1 MDVTVYSK
9 PNCPQCEATKR
20 KFTKEGVAFREVDV
34 TDDRRAF
41 TRVRDEWGY
50 QRVPVIEVRGEGFDV
65 RWDGFRPDRMKA
77 VIDEF
82 NRLVALSVEAGDD
95 VDEEEVRIAT
105 LVDGIV
111 ESLVNASEPHQY
123 GFVDD
128 SAQLSDEQINILL
141 SGVNPYD
148 ASAFN
153 WIWNNE
159 SRASEAEAISL
170 AEQAGVG
177 FDALTEEQFEQI
189 DTALMNNGEYVY
201 FDDLIRHTDA
211 TLLRMPVQG
220 FPGRSLEDIYD
231 DIKAA
236 SDINASASN
245 GLAERTEGHNEVL
258 FATVS
263 EYLASAGIDVE
274 LNKYKVARLIND
286 SALSEIHEGVYLD
299 VVWHGKFQ
307 EFIPDDF
314 HDKTVT
320 FTDPHVA
327 LGNSLTG
334 DVGYVRLKG
343 TMSMKIE
350 SQRTLK
356 RCDYPGDWHV
366 RTDKWFPERA
376 RVERFI
382 GVLDELEMRHVKP
395 VVEVK
400 ERNAQRFVT
409 MLEQGAGSS
418 RPSSFQ
424 FHQASTNVSG
434 FRSAQ
439 SARGLARGR

>member
-34 TDDRRAF
+34 TEDRRAF
-41 TRVRDEWGY
+41 MRVRDEWGY

-65 RWDGFRPDRMKA
+65 RWDGFRPERMKA

-82 NRLVALSVEAGDD
+82 NRLVALSVEAGHD
-95 VDEEEVRIAT
+95 VDEEEARIAA
-105 LVDGIV
+105 LVDGVV
-111 ESLVNASEPHQY
+111 EALTAASEPHQY

-128 SAQLSDEQINILL
+128 SAQLSDEQVNILL

-148 ASAFN
+148 KPAFN

-159 SRASEAEAISL
+159 VRAREAEAISL
-170 AEQAGVG
+170 AEQAGVDV
-177 FDALTEEQFEQI
+177 DAMTQEQFEQI
-189 DTALMNNGEYVY
+189 DTALMDNGEYVY

-211 TLLRMPVQG
+211 TFLRIPVQG

-231 DIKAA
+231 DIKETR
-236 SDINASASN
+236 DVNATASN
-245 GLAERTEGHNEVL
+245 GLVEWREGLFEVGEAL
-258 FATVS
+258 S

-274 LNKYKVARLIND
+274 LNKYEVAHLIED

-307 EFIPDDF
+307 EFIPDYS

-320 FTDPHVA
+320 FTDPYVA

-356 RCDYPGDWHV
+356 RCGYPGDWHV

-382 GVLDELEMRHVKP
+382 GVGDELEMRRVKP

-400 ERNAQRFVT
+400 ERDAQRFVT
-409 MLEQGAGSS
+409 MLEQGAGTS
-418 RPSSFQ
+418 RPSSF
-424 FHQASTNVSG
+424 HQASAHVSG
-434 FRSAQ
+434 FKVAQ
-439 SARGLARGR
+439 SARGQARGR

>member
-1 MDVTVYSK
+1 MDVTIYSK

-34 TDDRRAF
+34 TEDRRAF

-65 RWDGFRPDRMKA
+65 RWDGFRPERMKA

-82 NRLVALSVEAGDD
+82 NRLVALSVEAGHD
-95 VDEEEVRIAT
+95 VDEEEVRIAA
-105 LVDGIV
+105 LVDGVV
-111 ESLVNASEPHQY
+111 EALVNASEPHQY

-128 SAQLSDEQINILL
+128 SAQLSDEQVNILL
-141 SGVNPYD
+141 SGVNPHD
-148 ASAFN
+148 EPAFN

-159 SRASEAEAISL
+159 VRASEAEAISL

-231 DIKAA
+231 DIKETR
-236 SDINASASN
+236 DVNASASN

-274 LNKYKVARLIND
+274 LNKYKVARLIEA

-299 VVWHGKFQ
+299 VVWHGKVQ

-356 RCDYPGDWHV
+356 RCGYPGDWHV
-366 RTDKWFPERA
+366 RTDKWFHERA

-382 GVLDELEMRHVKP
+382 GAADELELRRAKP

-400 ERNAQRFVT
+400 ERDARRFVT
-409 MLEQGAGSS
+409 MLEQGAGTS
-418 RPSSFQ
+418 RPGSFQ
-424 FHQASTNVSG
+424 QASAHVSG

-439 SARGLARGR
+439 SARGQARGR

>member
-34 TDDRRAF
+34 TEDRRAF

-82 NRLVALSVEAGDD
+82 NRLVALSVEAGHD
-95 VDEEEVRIAT
+95 VDEEEVRIAA
-105 LVDGIV
+105 LVDGVV
-111 ESLVNASEPHQY
+111 EALVNASEPHQY

-128 SAQLSDEQINILL
+128 SAQLSDELVNILL
-141 SGVNPYD
+141 SGVNPHD
-148 ASAFN
+148 EPAFN

-211 TLLRMPVQG
+211 TLLRIPVQG

-231 DIKAA
+231 DIKETR
-236 SDINASASN
+236 DVNASASN
-245 GLAERTEGHNEVL
+245 GLAERIEGRDREFL
-258 FATVS
+258 LPAVS

-274 LNKYKVARLIND
+274 LNKYEVARLIEA

-299 VVWHGKFQ
+299 VVWHGKVQ
-307 EFIPDDF
+307 DFIPDDF

-356 RCDYPGDWHV
+356 RCGYPGDWHV

-382 GVLDELEMRHVKP
+382 SVDDELEMRRVKP

-400 ERNAQRFVT
+400 ERDAQRFVT
-409 MLEQGAGSS
+409 MLEQGAGTS
-418 RPSSFQ
+418 RPSS
-424 FHQASTNVSG
+424 FHQASTNMSG

-439 SARGLARGR
+439 SARPQARGR

>member
-1 MDVTVYSK
+1 MDVTIYSK

-34 TDDRRAF
+34 SEDRRAF
-41 TRVRDEWGY
+41 MRVRDEWGY

-65 RWDGFRPDRMKA
+65 RWDGFRPERMKA

-82 NRLVALSVEAGDD
+82 NRLMALSVEAGHD
-95 VDEEEVRIAT
+95 VGEEEARIAA
-105 LVDGIV
+105 LVDGVV
-111 ESLVNASEPHQY
+111 EALVNASAPHQY

-128 SAQLSDEQINILL
+128 SAQLSDELVNILL
-141 SGVNPYD
+141 SGVNPHD
-148 ASAFN
+148 EPAFN

-159 SRASEAEAISL
+159 ERAREAEALSL
-170 AEQAGVG
+170 AEQAGVDV
-177 FDALTEEQFEQI
+177 DAMTQEQFEVI

-211 TLLRMPVQG
+211 TFLRMPVQG

-231 DIKAA
+231 DIKETR
-236 SDINASASN
+236 DVNATASN
-245 GLAERTEGHNEVL
+245 GLVEWREGLFEVGEAL
-258 FATVS
+258 S

-274 LNKYKVARLIND
+274 LNKYNVAHLIED

-307 EFIPDDF
+307 EFIPNDF

-334 DVGYVRLKG
+334 NVGVVRLKG

-350 SQRTLK
+350 SQRTLE
-356 RCDYPGDWHV
+356 RRGYPGDWHV

-382 GVLDELEMRHVKP
+382 SVDDELEMRRVKP

-400 ERNAQRFVT
+400 ERDAQRFVT
-409 MLEQGAGSS
+409 MLEQGAGTS
-418 RPSSFQ
+418 RPTSF
-424 FHQASTNVSG
+424 HPAAAHVSG
-434 FRSAQ
+434 FKVAQ

>member
-1 MDVTVYSK
+1 MDVTIYSK

-34 TDDRRAF
+34 SEDKRAF
-41 TRVRDEWGY
+41 MRVRDEWGY

-82 NRLVALSVEAGDD
+82 NRLVALSVEAGHD
-95 VDEEEVRIAT
+95 VGEEEARIAA
-105 LVDGIV
+105 LVDGVV
-111 ESLVNASEPHQY
+111 EALVNAREPHQY

-128 SAQLSDEQINILL
+128 SAQLSDGRVNILL
-141 SGVNPYD
+141 SGLNPHD
-148 ASAFN
+148 EPSFN

-159 SRASEAEAISL
+159 VRAREAEALSL
-170 AEQAGVG
+170 AEQAGVDV
-177 FDALTEEQFEQI
+177 DAMTQEQFELI
-189 DTALMNNGEYVY
+189 DTALMDNGEYVY

-211 TLLRMPVQG
+211 TFLRIPVQG

-231 DIKAA
+231 DIKETR
-236 SDINASASN
+236 DVNATASN
-245 GLAERTEGHNEVL
+245 GLVEWREGLVEVGEAL
-258 FATVS
+258 S

-274 LNKYKVARLIND
+274 LNKYEVAHLIED

-307 EFIPDDF
+307 EFIPDVF

-320 FTDPHVA
+320 FTDPYVA

-334 DVGYVRLKG
+334 DVGVVRLKG

-350 SQRTLK
+350 SQRTLE
-356 RCDYPGDWHV
+356 RCGYPGDWHV
-366 RTDKWFPERA
+366 RTDKWFHERA

-382 GVLDELEMRHVKP
+382 GVGDELEMRRVKP

-400 ERNAQRFVT
+400 ERDAQRFVT

-418 RPSSFQ
+418 RPGSF
-424 FHQASTNVSG
+424 HPAAAHVSG
-434 FRSAQ
+434 FKVAQ
-439 SARGLARGR
+439 SARGQARGR

>member
-1 MDVTVYSK
+1 MFTCKHLSWFPRLLQSLAIIFGERVLLGDSHYESGTGDV
-9 PNCPQCEATKR
+9 C
-20 KFTKEGVAFREVDV
+20 
-34 TDDRRAF
+34 
-41 TRVRDEWGY
+41 
-50 QRVPVIEVRGEGFDV
+50 RGEGFDV
-65 RWDGFRPDRMKA
+65 RWDGFRPERMKA

-82 NRLVALSVEAGDD
+82 NRLVALSVEAGHD
-95 VDEEEVRIAT
+95 VDEEEVRIAA
-105 LVDGIV
+105 LVDGVV
-111 ESLVNASEPHQY
+111 EALVNASEPHQY

-128 SAQLSDEQINILL
+128 SAQLSDEQVNILL
-141 SGVNPYD
+141 SGVNPHD
-148 ASAFN
+148 APVFDG
-153 WIWNNE
+153 IWGRE
-159 SRASEAEAISL
+159 ERAREEEAVSL

-177 FDALTEEQFEQI
+177 VDALTEEQFELI

-201 FDDLIRHTDA
+201 FDDLTRHTGA

-220 FPGRSLEDIYD
+220 FPGRSLEDHYN
-231 DIKAA
+231 DIKDA
-236 SDINASASN
+236 SDINAVASELID
-245 GLAERTEGHNEVL
+245 GWDEGRDAFL
-258 FATVS
+258 FPAVS
-263 EYLASAGIDVE
+263 EFLNEAGIDAE
-274 LNKYKVARLIND
+274 LNKYEVAKLIND

-356 RCDYPGDWHV
+356 RCESPGDWHV
-366 RTDKWFPERA
+366 RTDKWFHERA

-382 GVLDELEMRHVKP
+382 GAADELELRRAKP

-400 ERNAQRFVT
+400 ERDARRFVT
-409 MLEQGAGSS
+409 MLEQGAGTS
-418 RPSSFQ
+418 RPGS
-424 FHQASTNVSG
+424 FHQASTNMSG

-439 SARGLARGR
+439 SARGQARGR

>member
-1 MDVTVYSK
+1 MDVTIYSK
-9 PNCPQCEATKR
+9 PNCPQCDATKR

-34 TDDRRAF
+34 SEDKRAF
-41 TRVRDEWGY
+41 MRVRDEWGY

-82 NRLVALSVEAGDD
+82 NRLVALSVEAGHD
-95 VDEEEVRIAT
+95 VGEEEARIAA
-105 LVDGIV
+105 LVDGVV
-111 ESLVNASEPHQY
+111 EALVNASEPHQY

-128 SAQLSDEQINILL
+128 SAQLSDEMVNILL
-141 SGVNPYD
+141 SGLNPYD
-148 ASAFN
+148 EPAFN

-159 SRASEAEAISL
+159 VRAREAEALSL
-170 AEQAGVG
+170 AEQAGVDV
-177 FDALTEEQFEQI
+177 DALTEEQFELI
-189 DTALMNNGEYVY
+189 DTALMDNGEYVY

-211 TLLRMPVQG
+211 TFLHMPVQG

-231 DIKAA
+231 DIKETR
-236 SDINASASN
+236 DVNATASN
-245 GLAERTEGHNEVL
+245 GLVEWREGLFEVGEAL
-258 FATVS
+258 S

-274 LNKYKVARLIND
+274 LNKYEVAHLIED

-307 EFIPDDF
+307 EFIPDYS

-327 LGNSLTG
+327 LGNSQTG
-334 DVGYVRLKG
+334 VGVVRLKG

-356 RCDYPGDWHV
+356 RCGYPGDWHV
-366 RTDKWFPERA
+366 RTDKWFPERT

-382 GVLDELEMRHVKP
+382 GVGDELAMRRVKP
-395 VVEVK
+395 VVARGV
-400 ERNAQRFVT
+400 ERDVQRFVT

-418 RPSSFQ
+418 RPGS
-424 FHQASTNVSG
+424 FHQAAAHVSG
-434 FRSAQ
+434 FKVAQ
-439 SARGLARGR
+439 SARPQARGR

>member
-1 MDVTVYSK
+1 M
-9 PNCPQCEATKR
+9 
-20 KFTKEGVAFREVDV
+20 
-34 TDDRRAF
+34 
-41 TRVRDEWGY
+41 RVRDEWGY

-65 RWDGFRPDRMKA
+65 RWDGFRPERMKA

-82 NRLVALSVEAGDD
+82 NRLVALSVEAGHD
-95 VDEEEVRIAT
+95 VGEEEARIAA
-105 LVDGIV
+105 LVDGV
-111 ESLVNASEPHQY
+111 AEALANASEPHQY

-128 SAQLSDEQINILL
+128 SAQLSDELVNILL
-141 SGVNPYD
+141 SGVNPHD
-148 ASAFN
+148 EPAFN

-159 SRASEAEAISL
+159 ERAREAEALSL
-170 AEQAGVG
+170 AEQAGVDV
-177 FDALTEEQFEQI
+177 DAMTQEQFEQI

-231 DIKAA
+231 DIKER
-236 SDINASASN
+236 DVNATASN
-245 GLAERTEGHNEVL
+245 GLVEWREGLFEVGEAL
-258 FATVS
+258 S

-274 LNKYKVARLIND
+274 LNKYEVAHLIED

-307 EFIPDDF
+307 EFIPNDF

-320 FTDPHVA
+320 FTDPYVA
-327 LGNSLTG
+327 LGDSLTG
-334 DVGYVRLKG
+334 NVGVVRLKG

-350 SQRTLK
+350 SQRTLE
-356 RCDYPGDWHV
+356 RCAYPGDWHA
-366 RTDKWFPERA
+366 RTDKWFPERV

-382 GVLDELEMRHVKP
+382 GVGDELAMRRVKP
-395 VVEVK
+395 VVARGV
-400 ERNAQRFVT
+400 ERDAQRFVT

-418 RPSSFQ
+418 RPSSF
-424 FHQASTNVSG
+424 HPAAAHARG
-434 FRSAQ
+434 FKVAQ

>member
-34 TDDRRAF
+34 SEDRRAF
-41 TRVRDEWGY
+41 MRVRDEWGY

-82 NRLVALSVEAGDD
+82 NRLVTLSVEAGHD
-95 VDEEEVRIAT
+95 VNEEEARRAALI
-105 LVDGIV
+105 DGVV
-111 ESLVNASEPHQY
+111 EALVNASEPHQY

-128 SAQLSDEQINILL
+128 SAQLSEEQINILL
-141 SGVNPYD
+141 SGVNPHD

-153 WIWNNE
+153 WIWNHE
-159 SRASEAEAISL
+159 ERAREKEAVSL

-177 FDALTEEQFEQI
+177 FDALTQEQFEQI
-189 DTALMNNGEYVY
+189 DTALMNNGECVY

-211 TLLRMPVQG
+211 TLLRMHVQG

-231 DIKAA
+231 DIKDA
-236 SDINASASN
+236 SDINATASDLLD
-245 GLAERTEGHNEVL
+245 GWDEGRDAFL
-258 FATVS
+258 LPAVS
-263 EYLASAGIDVE
+263 EFLNEAGIDAE
-274 LNKYKVARLIND
+274 LNKYEVAKLIND
-286 SALSEIHEGVYLD
+286 SALNGMDEGVYLD

-307 EFIPDDF
+307 DFIPDDF
-314 HDKTVT
+314 HAKTVT

-327 LGNSLTG
+327 LVNSRTG
-334 DVGYVRLKG
+334 DVGWVRLKG
-343 TMSMKIE
+343 TMKLKIE
-350 SQRTLK
+350 SRRTLE
-356 RCDYPGDWHV
+356 RTGYPDDWNA
-366 RTDKWFPERA
+366 RTDRGFPERA
-376 RVERFI
+376 RLERF
-382 GVLDELEMRHVKP
+382 GAGDELELRRAKP

-409 MLEQGAGSS
+409 MLEQGAGTS
-418 RPSSFQ
+418 RPSSF
-424 FHQASTNVSG
+424 HPAAAHVSG
-434 FRSAQ
+434 FKVAQ

>member
-34 TDDRRAF
+34 TEDRRAF

-65 RWDGFRPDRMKA
+65 RWDGFRPERMKA

-82 NRLVALSVEAGDD
+82 NRLVALSVEAGHD
-95 VDEEEVRIAT
+95 VDEEEARRAA
-105 LVDGIV
+105 LVDGVV
-111 ESLVNASEPHQY
+111 EALTAASEPHQY

-128 SAQLSDEQINILL
+128 SAQLSDELVNILL
-141 SGVNPYD
+141 SGVNPHD
-148 ASAFN
+148 EPAFN

-159 SRASEAEAISL
+159 VRAREAEAISL

-177 FDALTEEQFEQI
+177 FDALAEEQFEQI

-211 TLLRMPVQG
+211 TLLRIPVQG

-231 DIKAA
+231 DIKDA
-236 SDINASASN
+236 SDINAVASELID
-245 GLAERTEGHNEVL
+245 GWDEGRDAFL
-258 FATVS
+258 FPAVS
-263 EYLASAGIDVE
+263 EFLNEAGIDAE
-274 LNKYKVARLIND
+274 LNKYEVARLIND

-299 VVWHGKFQ
+299 VVWHGKVQ

-356 RCDYPGDWHV
+356 RCGYPGDWHV

-382 GVLDELEMRHVKP
+382 GVHDELAMRRAKP

-400 ERNAQRFVT
+400 ERDAQRFVT
-409 MLEQGAGSS
+409 MLEQGAGTS
-418 RPSSFQ
+418 RPSS
-424 FHQASTNVSG
+424 FHQASTNMSG

-439 SARGLARGR
+439 SARPQARGR

>member
-1 MDVTVYSK
+1 MDVTIYSK

-34 TDDRRAF
+34 SEDKRAF
-41 TRVRDEWGY
+41 MRVRDEWGY

-82 NRLVALSVEAGDD
+82 NRLVALSVEAGHD
-95 VDEEEVRIAT
+95 VDEEEARIAA
-105 LVDGIV
+105 LVDGVV
-111 ESLVNASEPHQY
+111 EALVNASEPHQY

-128 SAQLSDEQINILL
+128 SAQLSDELVNILL
-141 SGVNPYD
+141 SGVNPHD
-148 ASAFN
+148 EPAFN

-159 SRASEAEAISL
+159 VRASEAEAISL

-231 DIKAA
+231 DIKETR
-236 SDINASASN
+236 DVNASASN

-274 LNKYKVARLIND
+274 LNKYKVARLIEA

-299 VVWHGKFQ
+299 VVWHGKVQ

-327 LGNSLTG
+327 LGNSRTG

-356 RCDYPGDWHV
+356 RCGYPGDWHV

-382 GVLDELEMRHVKP
+382 SAADELEMRRAKP

-409 MLEQGAGSS
+409 MLEQGAGTS
-418 RPSSFQ
+418 RPSS
-424 FHQASTNVSG
+424 FHQASTNMSG
-434 FRSAQ
+434 FKVAQ
-439 SARGLARGR
+439 SARGQARGR

>member
-1 MDVTVYSK
+1 MDVTIYSK

-34 TDDRRAF
+34 TEDKRAF
-41 TRVRDEWGY
+41 MRVRDEWGY
-50 QRVPVIEVRGEGFDV
+50 QRVPVIEVRDEGFDV

-82 NRLVALSVEAGDD
+82 NRLVALSVEAGHD
-95 VDEEEVRIAT
+95 VGEEEARIAA
-105 LVDGIV
+105 LVDGV
-111 ESLVNASEPHQY
+111 AEALANASEPHQY

-128 SAQLSDEQINILL
+128 SAQLSDELVNILL
-141 SGVNPYD
+141 SGVNPHD
-148 ASAFN
+148 EPAFN

-159 SRASEAEAISL
+159 ERAREAEAISL
-170 AEQAGVG
+170 AEQAGVDV
-177 FDALTEEQFEQI
+177 DAMTQEQFEQI

-231 DIKAA
+231 DIKKTR
-236 SDINASASN
+236 DINATASN
-245 GLAERTEGHNEVL
+245 GLVEWREGLFEVGEAL
-258 FATVS
+258 S

-274 LNKYKVARLIND
+274 LNKYNVAHLIQD

-299 VVWHGKFQ
+299 VVWHGKFR
-307 EFIPDDF
+307 EFIPDVF

-320 FTDPHVA
+320 FTDPYVA
-327 LGNSLTG
+327 LGDSLTG
-334 DVGYVRLKG
+334 PVGVLRLKG
-343 TMSMKIE
+343 TLSMKIE
-350 SQRTLK
+350 SRRALE
-356 RCDYPGDWHV
+356 RCAYPGDWHV

-382 GVLDELEMRHVKP
+382 GVLDELEMRRVKP

-400 ERNAQRFVT
+400 ERDAQRFVT

-418 RPSSFQ
+418 RPSSF
-424 FHQASTNVSG
+424 HHPAAHVSG
-434 FRSAQ
+434 FKVAQ

>member
-1 MDVTVYSK
+1 MDVTIYSK
-9 PNCPQCEATKR
+9 PNCPQCDATKR

-34 TDDRRAF
+34 SEDKRAF
-41 TRVRDEWGY
+41 MRVRDEWGY

-82 NRLVALSVEAGDD
+82 NRLVALSVEAGHD
-95 VDEEEVRIAT
+95 VGEEEARIAA
-105 LVDGIV
+105 LVDGVV
-111 ESLVNASEPHQY
+111 EALVNASEPHQY

-128 SAQLSDEQINILL
+128 SAQLSDEMVNILL
-141 SGVNPYD
+141 SGLNPYD
-148 ASAFN
+148 EPAFN

-159 SRASEAEAISL
+159 VRAREAEALSL
-170 AEQAGVG
+170 AEQAGVDV
-177 FDALTEEQFEQI
+177 DALTEEQFELI
-189 DTALMNNGEYVY
+189 DTALMDNGEYVY
-201 FDDLIRHTDA
+201 FDDLICHTDA
-211 TLLRMPVQG
+211 TFLHMPVQG

-231 DIKAA
+231 DIKETR
-236 SDINASASN
+236 DVNATASN
-245 GLAERTEGHNEVL
+245 GLVEWREGLFEVGEAL
-258 FATVS
+258 S

-274 LNKYKVARLIND
+274 LNKYEVAHLIED

-307 EFIPDDF
+307 EFIPDYS

-327 LGNSLTG
+327 LGNSQTG
-334 DVGYVRLKG
+334 VGVVRLKG

-356 RCDYPGDWHV
+356 RCGYPGDWHV
-366 RTDKWFPERA
+366 RTDKWFPERT

-382 GVLDELEMRHVKP
+382 GVGDELAMRRVKP
-395 VVEVK
+395 VVARGV
-400 ERNAQRFVT
+400 ERDVQRFVT

-418 RPSSFQ
+418 RPGS
-424 FHQASTNVSG
+424 FHQAAAHVSG
-434 FRSAQ
+434 FKVAQ
-439 SARGLARGR
+439 SARPQARGR

>member
-1 MDVTVYSK
+1 MDVTIYSK

-34 TDDRRAF
+34 SEDKRAF
-41 TRVRDEWGY
+41 MRVRDEWGY

-82 NRLVALSVEAGDD
+82 NRLVALSVEAGHD
-95 VDEEEVRIAT
+95 VDEEEARIAA
-105 LVDGIV
+105 LVDGVV
-111 ESLVNASEPHQY
+111 EALVNAREPHQY

-128 SAQLSDEQINILL
+128 SAQLSDERVNILL
-141 SGVNPYD
+141 SGLNPHD
-148 ASAFN
+148 EPSFN
-153 WIWNNE
+153 WVWNNE
-159 SRASEAEAISL
+159 VRAREAEALSL
-170 AEQAGVG
+170 AEQAGVDV
-177 FDALTEEQFEQI
+177 DAMTQEQFELI
-189 DTALMNNGEYVY
+189 DTALMDNGEYVY

-211 TLLRMPVQG
+211 TFLRIPVQG

-231 DIKAA
+231 DIKETR
-236 SDINASASN
+236 DVNASASN
-245 GLAERTEGHNEVL
+245 GLAERREGLVEVGEAL
-258 FATVS
+258 S

-274 LNKYKVARLIND
+274 LNKYEVARLIEA

-334 DVGYVRLKG
+334 DVGVVRLKG

-356 RCDYPGDWHV
+356 RCGYPGDWHV
-366 RTDKWFPERA
+366 RTDKWFHERA

-382 GVLDELEMRHVKP
+382 SVDDELEMRRVKP

-400 ERNAQRFVT
+400 ERDAQRFVT

-418 RPSSFQ
+418 RPGS
-424 FHQASTNVSG
+424 FHQASAHVSG
-434 FRSAQ
+434 FKVAQ
-439 SARGLARGR
+439 SARGQARGR

>member
-1 MDVTVYSK
+1 MDVTIYSK

-34 TDDRRAF
+34 SEDKRAF
-41 TRVRDEWGY
+41 MRVRDEWGY

-82 NRLVALSVEAGDD
+82 NRLVALSVEAGHD
-95 VDEEEVRIAT
+95 VGEEEARIAA
-105 LVDGIV
+105 LVDGVV
-111 ESLVNASEPHQY
+111 EALVNAREPHQY

-128 SAQLSDEQINILL
+128 SAQLSDGRVNILL
-141 SGVNPYD
+141 SGLNPHD
-148 ASAFN
+148 EPSFD

-159 SRASEAEAISL
+159 VRAREAEALSL
-170 AEQAGVG
+170 AEQAGVDV
-177 FDALTEEQFEQI
+177 DAMTQEQFELI
-189 DTALMNNGEYVY
+189 DTALMDNGEYVY

-211 TLLRMPVQG
+211 TFLRIPVQG

-231 DIKAA
+231 DIKETR
-236 SDINASASN
+236 DVNATASN
-245 GLAERTEGHNEVL
+245 GLVEWREGLVEVGEAL
-258 FATVS
+258 S

-274 LNKYKVARLIND
+274 LNKYEVAHLIED

-307 EFIPDDF
+307 EFIPDVF

-320 FTDPHVA
+320 FTDPYVA

-334 DVGYVRLKG
+334 DVGVVRLKG

-350 SQRTLK
+350 SQRTLE
-356 RCDYPGDWHV
+356 RCGYPGDWHV
-366 RTDKWFPERA
+366 RTDKWFHERA
-376 RVERFI
+376 RVEQFI
-382 GVLDELEMRHVKP
+382 GVGDELEMRRVKP

-400 ERNAQRFVT
+400 ERDAQRFVT

-424 FHQASTNVSG
+424 HPAAHVSG
-434 FRSAQ
+434 FKVAQ

>member
-1 MDVTVYSK
+1 MDVTIYSK

-34 TDDRRAF
+34 SEDKRAF
-41 TRVRDEWGY
+41 MRVRDEWGY

-82 NRLVALSVEAGDD
+82 NRLVALSVEAGHD
-95 VDEEEVRIAT
+95 VGEEEARIAA
-105 LVDGIV
+105 LVDGVV
-111 ESLVNASEPHQY
+111 EALTAASEPHQY

-128 SAQLSDEQINILL
+128 SAQLSDGRVNILL
-141 SGVNPYD
+141 SGLNPHD
-148 ASAFN
+148 EPSFN

-159 SRASEAEAISL
+159 VRAREAEALSL
-170 AEQAGVG
+170 AEQAGVDV
-177 FDALTEEQFEQI
+177 DAMTQEQFELI
-189 DTALMNNGEYVY
+189 DTALMDNGEYVY

-211 TLLRMPVQG
+211 TFLRIPVQG

-231 DIKAA
+231 DIKER
-236 SDINASASN
+236 DVNATASN
-245 GLAERTEGHNEVL
+245 GLVEWREGLFEVGEAL
-258 FATVS
+258 S

-274 LNKYKVARLIND
+274 LNKYEVAHLIED

-307 EFIPDDF
+307 EFIPDNF

-320 FTDPHVA
+320 FTDPYVA

-334 DVGYVRLKG
+334 DVGVVRLKG

-350 SQRTLK
+350 SQRTLE
-356 RCDYPGDWHV
+356 RCGYPGDWHV

-382 GVLDELEMRHVKP
+382 GVGDELAMRRVKP

-400 ERNAQRFVT
+400 ERDAQRFVT

-418 RPSSFQ
+418 RPGSF
-424 FHQASTNVSG
+424 HPAAAHVSG
-434 FRSAQ
+434 FKVAQ

>member
-34 TDDRRAF
+34 TEDRRAF

-65 RWDGFRPDRMKA
+65 RWDGFRPERMKA

-82 NRLVALSVEAGDD
+82 NRLVALSVEAGHD
-95 VDEEEVRIAT
+95 VDEEEVRIAA
-105 LVDGIV
+105 LVDGVV
-111 ESLVNASEPHQY
+111 EALVNASEPHQY

-128 SAQLSDEQINILL
+128 GAQLSDELVNLLL
-141 SGVNPYD
+141 SGVNPHD
-148 ASAFN
+148 EPAFN
-153 WIWNNE
+153 WIWDNE
-159 SRASEAEAISL
+159 VRAREAEAVSL
-170 AEQAGVG
+170 AEQAGVDV
-177 FDALTEEQFEQI
+177 DAMTQEQFELI

-220 FPGRSLEDIYD
+220 FPGRSLEDIYND
-231 DIKAA
+231 ATA
-236 SDINASASN
+236 SKDLGEWI
-245 GLAERTEGHNEVL
+245 EGRGREFL
-258 FATVS
+258 LPAVS

-274 LNKYKVARLIND
+274 LNKYEVAHLIEY
-286 SALSEIHEGVYLD
+286 SGLSEIHEGVYLD
-299 VVWHGKFQ
+299 VVWHGKFE
-307 EFIPDDF
+307 EFIPDVF
-314 HDKTVT
+314 HAKTVT

-334 DVGYVRLKG
+334 NVGGVRLKG

-350 SQRTLK
+350 SQRTLP
-356 RCDYPGDWHV
+356 RCEYPGDWHV
-366 RTDKWFPERA
+366 RTDKWFHERA

-382 GVLDELEMRHVKP
+382 GAADELELRRAKP

-400 ERNAQRFVT
+400 ERDARRFAT

-418 RPSSFQ
+418 RPSSF
-424 FHQASTNVSG
+424 HPAAAHARG
-434 FRSAQ
+434 FKVAQ
-439 SARGLARGR
+439 SARGQARGR

>member
-1 MDVTVYSK
+1 MDVTIYSK

-20 KFTKEGVAFREVDV
+20 KFTKEGVAFREVNV
-34 TDDRRAF
+34 TEDRRAF
-41 TRVRDEWGY
+41 TMVRDEWGY

-82 NRLVALSVEAGDD
+82 NRLVALSVEAGHD
-95 VDEEEVRIAT
+95 VGENEARIAA
-105 LVDGIV
+105 LVDGVV
-111 ESLVNASEPHQY
+111 EALTAASEPHQY

-128 SAQLSDEQINILL
+128 SAQLSDEMVNILL
-141 SGVNPYD
+141 SGLNPHD
-148 ASAFN
+148 EPDFN

-159 SRASEAEAISL
+159 ERAREAEALSL
-170 AEQAGVG
+170 AEQAGIDV
-177 FDALTEEQFEQI
+177 DALTQEQFELI

-211 TLLRMPVQG
+211 TFLRIPVQG
-220 FPGRSLEDIYD
+220 VHGRSLEDIYD
-231 DIKAA
+231 DIKKTRDA
-236 SDINASASN
+236 NATASN
-245 GLAERTEGHNEVL
+245 DLDELSEDNIELGLA
-258 FATVS
+258 AVS

-274 LNKYKVARLIND
+274 LNKYAVVRLIQD
-286 SALSEIHEGVYLD
+286 STLNGIHEDAYLD

-307 EFIPDDF
+307 EFIPDVF

-320 FTDPHVA
+320 FTDPYVA
-327 LGNSLTG
+327 LVNPRNGWAG
-334 DVGYVRLKG
+334 VVRLKG

-350 SQRTLK
+350 SQRGLE
-356 RCDYPGDWHV
+356 RCKYPGDWHV
-366 RTDKWFPERA
+366 RTDNWFPERA
-376 RVERFI
+376 RVEQFI
-382 GVLDELEMRHVKP
+382 SLGDELEMRRVKP
-395 VVEVK
+395 VVARGV
-400 ERNAQRFVT
+400 ERDAQRFVT

-424 FHQASTNVSG
+424 HPAAHVSG
-434 FRSAQ
+434 FKVAQ

>member
-1 MDVTVYSK
+1 MDVTIYSK

-34 TDDRRAF
+34 TEDRRAF
-41 TRVRDEWGY
+41 MRVRDEWGY

-82 NRLVALSVEAGDD
+82 NRLVALSVEAGHD
-95 VDEEEVRIAT
+95 VDEEEARRAA
-105 LVDGIV
+105 LVDGVV
-111 ESLVNASEPHQY
+111 EALVNASEPHQY

-128 SAQLSDEQINILL
+128 SAQLSDEQVNILL

-148 ASAFN
+148 EPAFN

-159 SRASEAEAISL
+159 ERAREAEAISL

-211 TLLRMPVQG
+211 TLLRISVQG

-231 DIKAA
+231 DIKETR
-236 SDINASASN
+236 DVNASASN
-245 GLAERTEGHNEVL
+245 GLVERIEGRDREFL
-258 FATVS
+258 FPAVS
-263 EYLASAGIDVE
+263 EFLNEAGIDAE
-274 LNKYKVARLIND
+274 LNKYEVVRLIQE

-307 EFIPDDF
+307 EFIPDYF

-356 RCDYPGDWHV
+356 RCGYPGDWHV

-382 GVLDELEMRHVKP
+382 SVDDELEMRRVKP

-400 ERNAQRFVT
+400 ERDAQRFVT

-418 RPSSFQ
+418 RPSSF
-424 FHQASTNVSG
+424 HPAAAHVSG
-434 FRSAQ
+434 FKVAQ
-439 SARGLARGR
+439 SARGQARGR

>member
-1 MDVTVYSK
+1 MDVTIYSK

-34 TDDRRAF
+34 SEDKRAF
-41 TRVRDEWGY
+41 MRVRDEWGY

-82 NRLVALSVEAGDD
+82 NRLVALSVEAGHD
-95 VDEEEVRIAT
+95 VGEEEVRIAA
-105 LVDGIV
+105 LVDGVV
-111 ESLVNASEPHQY
+111 EALVNASEPHQY

-128 SAQLSDEQINILL
+128 SAQLSDGRVNILL
-141 SGVNPYD
+141 SGLNPHD
-148 ASAFN
+148 EPSFN

-159 SRASEAEAISL
+159 VRAREAEAISL
-170 AEQAGVG
+170 AEQAGVDV
-177 FDALTEEQFEQI
+177 DAMTQEQFELI
-189 DTALMNNGEYVY
+189 DTALMDNGEYVY

-211 TLLRMPVQG
+211 TLLRIPVQG

-231 DIKAA
+231 DIKETR
-236 SDINASASN
+236 DVNATASN
-245 GLAERTEGHNEVL
+245 GLVEWREGLVEVGEAL
-258 FATVS
+258 S

-274 LNKYKVARLIND
+274 LNKYEVAHLIED

-307 EFIPDDF
+307 EFIPDVF

-320 FTDPHVA
+320 FTDPYVA

-334 DVGYVRLKG
+334 DCGYVRLKG

-350 SQRTLK
+350 SQRTLE
-356 RCDYPGDWHV
+356 RCGYPGDWHV
-366 RTDKWFPERA
+366 RTDKWFHERA

-382 GVLDELEMRHVKP
+382 GVGDELEMRRVKP

-400 ERNAQRFVT
+400 ERDAQRFVT

-418 RPSSFQ
+418 RPGSF
-424 FHQASTNVSG
+424 HPAAAHVSG
-434 FRSAQ
+434 FKVAQ
-439 SARGLARGR
+439 SARGQARGR

>member
-1 MDVTVYSK
+1 MDVTIYSK

-20 KFTKEGVAFREVDV
+20 KFTKEGVAFKEVDV
-34 TDDRRAF
+34 SKDRRAF
-41 TRVRDEWGY
+41 MRVRDEWGY

-82 NRLVALSVEAGDD
+82 NRLVALSVESGHD
-95 VDEEEVRIAT
+95 VGEEEARIAA
-105 LVDGIV
+105 LVDGV
-111 ESLVNASEPHQY
+111 AEALANASEPHQY

-128 SAQLSDEQINILL
+128 SAQLSDELVNILL
-141 SGVNPYD
+141 SGVNPHD
-148 ASAFN
+148 EPAFN

-159 SRASEAEAISL
+159 ERAREAEAISL
-170 AEQAGVG
+170 AEQAGVDV
-177 FDALTEEQFEQI
+177 DAMTQEQFEVI

-211 TLLRMPVQG
+211 TFLRIPVQG

-231 DIKAA
+231 DIKKTR
-236 SDINASASN
+236 DVNATASN
-245 GLAERTEGHNEVL
+245 GLVEWREGLFEVGEAL
-258 FATVS
+258 S

-274 LNKYKVARLIND
+274 LNKYNVAHLIQD

-299 VVWHGKFQ
+299 VVWHGKFR
-307 EFIPDDF
+307 EFIPDVF

-320 FTDPHVA
+320 FTDPYVA
-327 LGNSLTG
+327 LGDSLTG
-334 DVGYVRLKG
+334 PVGVVRLKG

-350 SQRTLK
+350 SRRALE
-356 RCDYPGDWHV
+356 RCAYPGDWHA
-366 RTDKWFPERA
+366 RTDKWFPERV
-376 RVERFI
+376 RVEQFI
-382 GVLDELEMRHVKP
+382 GVGDELEMRRVKP
-395 VVEVK
+395 VVARGV
-400 ERNAQRFVT
+400 ERDAQRFVT

-418 RPSSFQ
+418 RPSSF
-424 FHQASTNVSG
+424 HHPAAHVSG
-434 FRSAQ
+434 FKLAQ

>member
-1 MDVTVYSK
+1 MDVTIYSK

-34 TDDRRAF
+34 TEDRRAF

-82 NRLVALSVEAGDD
+82 NRLVALSVEAGHD
-95 VDEEEVRIAT
+95 VDEEEVRIAA
-105 LVDGIV
+105 LVDGVV
-111 ESLVNASEPHQY
+111 EALVNASEPHQY

-128 SAQLSDEQINILL
+128 GAQLSDEQVNILL
-141 SGVNPYD
+141 SGVNPHD
-148 ASAFN
+148 APVFDG
-153 WIWNNE
+153 IWGRE
-159 SRASEAEAISL
+159 ERAREEEAVSL

-177 FDALTEEQFEQI
+177 VDALTQEQFELI

-201 FDDLIRHTDA
+201 FDDLTRHTGA

-231 DIKAA
+231 DIKGR
-236 SDINASASN
+236 DINASASN
-245 GLAERTEGHNEVL
+245 GLTERTEGHDEFL
-258 FATVS
+258 FAALS

-274 LNKYKVARLIND
+274 LNNDAVAKLID
-286 SALSEIHEGVYLD
+286 ASALSGMGEGVYLD

-314 HDKTVT
+314 HAKTVT

-327 LGNSLTG
+327 LGNSRTG
-334 DVGYVRLKG
+334 HFGGVQLKG

-350 SQRTLK
+350 SQRTLE
-356 RCDYPGDWHV
+356 RCGYPGDWHV
-366 RTDKWFPERA
+366 RTDNWFPERT

-382 GVLDELEMRHVKP
+382 SADDELAMRRVKP

-400 ERNAQRFVT
+400 ERDAQRFVT

-418 RPSSFQ
+418 RPSSF
-424 FHQASTNVSG
+424 HPAAAHVSG
-434 FRSAQ
+434 FKVAQ

>member
-1 MDVTVYSK
+1 MDVTIYSK

-34 TDDRRAF
+34 TEDRRAF
-41 TRVRDEWGY
+41 MRVRDEWGY

-95 VDEEEVRIAT
+95 VDEEEVRIAA

-148 ASAFN
+148 APAFN
-153 WIWNNE
+153 WIWE
-159 SRASEAEAISL
+159 SEEFKREREVESL
-170 AEQAGVG
+170 VEQAGVG
-177 FDALTEEQFEQI
+177 VDALTEGQLELI
-189 DTALMNNGEYVY
+189 GTALMDNGEYVH
-201 FDDLIRHTDA
+201 FDDLTRHAGA

-231 DIKAA
+231 DIKDA
-236 SDINASASN
+236 SDVNASASN
-245 GLAERTEGHNEVL
+245 GLVERTEGRDEFL
-258 FATVS
+258 FAALS

-274 LNKYKVARLIND
+274 LNNDAVAKLIER
-286 SALSEIHEGVYLD
+286 SALSGVGEGVYLD

-307 EFIPDDF
+307 EFIPDYF
-314 HDKTVT
+314 HAKTVT

-327 LGNSLTG
+327 LGNSRTG
-334 DVGYVRLKG
+334 HFGGVRLKG

-350 SQRTLK
+350 SQMTLK
-356 RCDYPGDWHV
+356 RCGYPGDWHV
-366 RTDKWFPERA
+366 RTDKGVPERA

-382 GVLDELEMRHVKP
+382 GAADELELRRAKP

-400 ERNAQRFVT
+400 ERDAQRFVT
-409 MLEQGAGSS
+409 MLEQGAGTS
-418 RPSSFQ
+418 RPSSF
-424 FHQASTNVSG
+424 HQASAHLSG
-434 FRSAQ
+434 FKVTQ
-439 SARGLARGR
+439 SARGQARGR

>member
-1 MDVTVYSK
+1 MDVTIYSK

-34 TDDRRAF
+34 TEDRRAF
-41 TRVRDEWGY
+41 MRVRDEWGY

-82 NRLVALSVEAGDD
+82 NRLVALSVEAGHD
-95 VDEEEVRIAT
+95 VGEEEARVAA
-105 LVDGIV
+105 LVDGVV
-111 ESLVNASEPHQY
+111 EALTAASEPHQY

-128 SAQLSDEQINILL
+128 SAQLSDELVNILL
-141 SGVNPYD
+141 SGLNPHD
-148 ASAFN
+148 EPDFN

-159 SRASEAEAISL
+159 ERAREAEALSL
-170 AEQAGVG
+170 AEQAGVDV
-177 FDALTEEQFEQI
+177 DAMTQEQFELI
-189 DTALMNNGEYVY
+189 DTALMDNGEYVY

-211 TLLRMPVQG
+211 TFLRMPVQG
-220 FPGRSLEDIYD
+220 VHGRSLEDIYD
-231 DIKAA
+231 DLKGR
-236 SDINASASN
+236 DVNASASN
-245 GLAERTEGHNEVL
+245 GLVEWREGLVEVGEAL
-258 FATVS
+258 S

-274 LNKYKVARLIND
+274 LNKYEVAHLVED
-286 SALSEIHEGVYLD
+286 SALSEIDEGVYLD
-299 VVWHGKFQ
+299 VVWHGKVQ
-307 EFIPDDF
+307 EFIPDVF

-334 DVGYVRLKG
+334 DVGVVRLKG

-350 SQRTLK
+350 SRRALE
-356 RCDYPGDWHV
+356 RCGYPGDWHV
-366 RTDKWFPERA
+366 RTDKWFHERA

-382 GVLDELEMRHVKP
+382 SVDDELEMRRVKP

-409 MLEQGAGSS
+409 MLEQGAGTS
-418 RPSSFQ
+418 RPSS
-424 FHQASTNVSG
+424 FHQASTNMSG

-439 SARGLARGR
+439 SARGQARGR

>member
-1 MDVTVYSK
+1 MDVTIYSK

-34 TDDRRAF
+34 TEDKRAF
-41 TRVRDEWGY
+41 MRVRDEWGY

-82 NRLVALSVEAGDD
+82 NRLVALSVEAGHD
-95 VDEEEVRIAT
+95 VDEEEARRAALI
-105 LVDGIV
+105 DGVV
-111 ESLVNASEPHQY
+111 EALVNASEPHQY

-128 SAQLSDEQINILL
+128 GAQLSDEQVNILL
-141 SGVNPYD
+141 SGVNPHD
-148 ASAFN
+148 EPAFN

-159 SRASEAEAISL
+159 VRAREAEAVSL

-177 FDALTEEQFEQI
+177 VDALTEEQFELI

-201 FDDLIRHTDA
+201 FDDLTRHTGA

-220 FPGRSLEDIYD
+220 FPGRSLENIYD
-231 DIKAA
+231 DIKDA
-236 SDINASASN
+236 SDINATASN
-245 GLAERTEGHNEVL
+245 GLAERTEGRDREFL
-258 FATVS
+258 FPAVS
-263 EYLASAGIDVE
+263 EFLNEAGIDAE
-274 LNKYKVARLIND
+274 LNKYAVARLIND

-299 VVWHGKFQ
+299 VVWHGKVQ

-350 SQRTLK
+350 SQRTLE
-356 RCDYPGDWHV
+356 RCGYPGDWHV
-366 RTDKWFPERA
+366 RTDKWFHERA

-382 GVLDELEMRHVKP
+382 GAEDELELRRAKP

-400 ERNAQRFVT
+400 ERDARRFVT
-409 MLEQGAGSS
+409 MLEQGAGTS
-418 RPSSFQ
+418 RPGS
-424 FHQASTNVSG
+424 FHQASANVSG

-439 SARGLARGR
+439 SARGQARGR

>member
-1 MDVTVYSK
+1 MDVTIYSK

-34 TDDRRAF
+34 TEDRRAF

-65 RWDGFRPDRMKA
+65 RWDGFRPERMKA

-82 NRLVALSVEAGDD
+82 NRLVTLSVEAGHD
-95 VDEEEVRIAT
+95 VNEEEARRAA
-105 LVDGIV
+105 LVDGVV
-111 ESLVNASEPHQY
+111 EALTAASEPHQY

-128 SAQLSDEQINILL
+128 SAQLSDELVNILL
-141 SGVNPYD
+141 SGVNPHD
-148 ASAFN
+148 EPAFN

-159 SRASEAEAISL
+159 ERAREAEALSL
-170 AEQAGVG
+170 AEQAGVDV
-177 FDALTEEQFEQI
+177 DAMTQEQFEQI

-201 FDDLIRHTDA
+201 FEDLIRHTDA
-211 TLLRMPVQG
+211 TFLRMPVQG

-231 DIKAA
+231 DLKAA

-245 GLAERTEGHNEVL
+245 GLVEWREGLFEVGEAL
-258 FATVS
+258 S

-274 LNKYKVARLIND
+274 LNKYNVAHLIED

-307 EFIPDDF
+307 EFIPNDF

-334 DVGYVRLKG
+334 DCGEVRLKG

-356 RCDYPGDWHV
+356 RCGYPGDWHV

-382 GVLDELEMRHVKP
+382 SVDDELEMRRVKP
-395 VVEVK
+395 VVARGV
-400 ERNAQRFVT
+400 ERDAQRFVT
-409 MLEQGAGSS
+409 MLEQGAGTS
-418 RPSSFQ
+418 RPTSF
-424 FHQASTNVSG
+424 HPAAAHVSG
-434 FRSAQ
+434 FKVAQ
-439 SARGLARGR
+439 SARGQARGR

>member
-1 MDVTVYSK
+1 MDVTIYSK
-9 PNCPQCEATKR
+9 PNCPQCDATKR

-34 TDDRRAF
+34 TEDRRAF
-41 TRVRDEWGY
+41 MRVRDEWGY

-65 RWDGFRPDRMKA
+65 RWDGFRPERMKA

-82 NRLVALSVEAGDD
+82 NRLVALSVEAGHD
-95 VDEEEVRIAT
+95 VGEEEARIAA
-105 LVDGIV
+105 LVDGVV
-111 ESLVNASEPHQY
+111 EALTAASEPHQY

-128 SAQLSDEQINILL
+128 SAQLSDELVNILL
-141 SGVNPYD
+141 SGVNPHD
-148 ASAFN
+148 EPSFN

-159 SRASEAEAISL
+159 ERAREAEAISL
-170 AEQAGVG
+170 AEQAGVDV
-177 FDALTEEQFEQI
+177 DAMTQEQFELI
-189 DTALMNNGEYVY
+189 DTALMDNGEYVY
-201 FDDLIRHTDA
+201 FEDLIRHTDA

-231 DIKAA
+231 DIKETRDVNAA
-236 SDINASASN
+236 ASN
-245 GLAERTEGHNEVL
+245 GLDELSEDNIELGLA
-258 FATVS
+258 AVS

-274 LNKYKVARLIND
+274 LNNDAVAKLIEA
-286 SALSEIHEGVYLD
+286 SALNGIGDGVYLD

-307 EFIPDDF
+307 ELIPDVF
-314 HDKTVT
+314 HAKTVT

-327 LGNSLTG
+327 LGNSRTG
-334 DVGYVRLKG
+334 NVGVVRLKG

-356 RCDYPGDWHV
+356 RCGYPGDWHV
-366 RTDKWFPERA
+366 RTDKWFPERT

-382 GVLDELEMRHVKP
+382 GVGDELAMRRVKP
-395 VVEVK
+395 VVARGV
-400 ERNAQRFVT
+400 ERDAQRFVT
-409 MLEQGAGSS
+409 MLEQGAGTS
-418 RPSSFQ
+418 RPSS
-424 FHQASTNVSG
+424 FHQASTNMSG

>member
-1 MDVTVYSK
+1 MDVTIYSK

-34 TDDRRAF
+34 TEDRRAF
-41 TRVRDEWGY
+41 MRVRDEWGY

-82 NRLVALSVEAGDD
+82 NRLVALSVEAGHD
-95 VDEEEVRIAT
+95 VDEEEARRAA
-105 LVDGIV
+105 LVDGVV
-111 ESLVNASEPHQY
+111 EALTAASEPHQY

-128 SAQLSDEQINILL
+128 SAQLSDELVNILL
-141 SGVNPYD
+141 SGVNPHD
-148 ASAFN
+148 EPSFN
-153 WIWNNE
+153 WIWDNE
-159 SRASEAEAISL
+159 ERAREAEALSL
-170 AEQAGVG
+170 AEQAGVDV
-177 FDALTEEQFEQI
+177 DAMTQEQFEVI
-189 DTALMNNGEYVY
+189 DTALMDNGEYVY

-231 DIKAA
+231 DIKETRDVNAA
-236 SDINASASN
+236 ASN
-245 GLAERTEGHNEVL
+245 GLDELSEDNIELGLA
-258 FATVS
+258 AVS

-274 LNKYKVARLIND
+274 LNKYEVAHLIED
-286 SALSEIHEGVYLD
+286 SALNGIGDGVYLD

-307 EFIPDDF
+307 EFIPDYF
-314 HDKTVT
+314 HAKTVT

-334 DVGYVRLKG
+334 DVGVVRLKG

-350 SQRTLK
+350 SQRTLE
-356 RCDYPGDWHV
+356 RRVYPGDWHV
-366 RTDKWFPERA
+366 RTDKWFPERG

-382 GVLDELEMRHVKP
+382 GPVDELAMRRVKP

-400 ERNAQRFVT
+400 ERDAQRFVT

-418 RPSSFQ
+418 RPGSFQ
-424 FHQASTNVSG
+424 QANAHVSG

>member
-1 MDVTVYSK
+1 MDVTIYSK
-9 PNCPQCEATKR
+9 PNCPQCDATKR

-34 TDDRRAF
+34 TEDRRAF

-65 RWDGFRPDRMKA
+65 RWDGFRPERMKA

-82 NRLVALSVEAGDD
+82 NRLVALSVEAGHD
-95 VDEEEVRIAT
+95 VGEEEARIAA
-105 LVDGIV
+105 LVDGVV
-111 ESLVNASEPHQY
+111 EALVNAREPHQY

-128 SAQLSDEQINILL
+128 SAQLSDERVNILL
-141 SGVNPYD
+141 SGLNPHD
-148 ASAFN
+148 EPSFN
-153 WIWNNE
+153 WVWNNE
-159 SRASEAEAISL
+159 VRAREAEAISL
-170 AEQAGVG
+170 AEQAGVDV
-177 FDALTEEQFEQI
+177 DAMTQEQFEVI
-189 DTALMNNGEYVY
+189 DTALMDNGEYVY

-211 TLLRMPVQG
+211 TFLRIPVQG

-231 DIKAA
+231 DIKEAR
-236 SDINASASN
+236 DVNATASN
-245 GLAERTEGHNEVL
+245 GLVEWREGLVEVGEAL
-258 FATVS
+258 S

-274 LNKYKVARLIND
+274 LNKYEVAHLIED

-343 TMSMKIE
+343 TMSVKIE
-350 SQRTLK
+350 SRRTLE
-356 RCDYPGDWHV
+356 RCGYPGDWHV
-366 RTDKWFPERA
+366 RTDKWFHERA

-382 GVLDELEMRHVKP
+382 SVDDELEMRRVKP
-395 VVEVK
+395 VVARGV
-400 ERNAQRFVT
+400 ERDAQRFVT

-418 RPSSFQ
+418 RPGSF
-424 FHQASTNVSG
+424 HPAAAHVSG
-434 FRSAQ
+434 FKVAQ

>member
-1 MDVTVYSK
+1 MDVTIYSK

-34 TDDRRAF
+34 TEDRRAF
-41 TRVRDEWGY
+41 MRVRDEWGY
-50 QRVPVIEVRGEGFDV
+50 QRVPVIEVRDEGFDV

-82 NRLVALSVEAGDD
+82 NRLVALSVEAGHD
-95 VDEEEVRIAT
+95 VDEEEVRIAA
-105 LVDGIV
+105 LVDGVV
-111 ESLVNASEPHQY
+111 EALVNASEPHQY

-128 SAQLSDEQINILL
+128 GAQLSDERVNILL
-141 SGVNPYD
+141 SGVNPHD
-148 ASAFN
+148 EPAFN

-159 SRASEAEAISL
+159 ERAREAEAVSL
-170 AEQAGVG
+170 AEQAGVDV
-177 FDALTEEQFEQI
+177 DAMTQEQFEVI

-201 FDDLIRHTDA
+201 FEDLARHTGA
-211 TLLRMPVQG
+211 TFLRMPVQG

-231 DIKAA
+231 DIKETR
-236 SDINASASN
+236 DVNATASN
-245 GLAERTEGHNEVL
+245 GLVEWIEGRDREFL
-258 FATVS
+258 LPAVS

-274 LNKYKVARLIND
+274 LNKYKVARLIQE

-307 EFIPDDF
+307 EFIPDYF

-334 DVGYVRLKG
+334 NVGVVRLKG

-350 SQRTLK
+350 SQRTLE
-356 RCDYPGDWHV
+356 RCGYPGDWHV

-382 GVLDELEMRHVKP
+382 GVLDELEMRRVKP
-395 VVEVK
+395 VVARGV
-400 ERNAQRFVT
+400 ERDAQRFVT

-418 RPSSFQ
+418 RPGS
-424 FHQASTNVSG
+424 FHQAAAHVSG
-434 FRSAQ
+434 FKVAQ
-439 SARGLARGR
+439 SARPQARGR

>member
-1 MDVTVYSK
+1 MDVTIYSK

-34 TDDRRAF
+34 SEDRRAF
-41 TRVRDEWGY
+41 MRVRDEWGY

-65 RWDGFRPDRMKA
+65 RWDGFRPERMKA

-82 NRLVALSVEAGDD
+82 NRLMALSVEAGHD
-95 VDEEEVRIAT
+95 VDEEEARRAALI
-105 LVDGIV
+105 DGVV
-111 ESLVNASEPHQY
+111 EALVNASAPHQY

-128 SAQLSDEQINILL
+128 SAQLSDELVNILL
-141 SGVNPYD
+141 SGVNPHD
-148 ASAFN
+148 EPAFN

-159 SRASEAEAISL
+159 ERAREAEALSL
-170 AEQAGVG
+170 AEQAGVDV
-177 FDALTEEQFEQI
+177 DAMTQEQFEVI

-211 TLLRMPVQG
+211 TFLRMPVQG

-231 DIKAA
+231 DIKETR
-236 SDINASASN
+236 DVNATASN
-245 GLAERTEGHNEVL
+245 GLVEWREGLFEVGEAL
-258 FATVS
+258 S

-274 LNKYKVARLIND
+274 LNKYNVAHLIED

-307 EFIPDDF
+307 EFIPNDF
-314 HDKTVT
+314 QDKTVT

-334 DVGYVRLKG
+334 NVGVVRLKG

-350 SQRTLK
+350 SQRTLE
-356 RCDYPGDWHV
+356 RRGYPGDWHV

-382 GVLDELEMRHVKP
+382 SVDDELEMRRVKP

-400 ERNAQRFVT
+400 ERDAQRFVT
-409 MLEQGAGSS
+409 MLEQGAGTS
-418 RPSSFQ
+418 RPTSF
-424 FHQASTNVSG
+424 HPAAAHVSG
-434 FRSAQ
+434 FKVAQ

>member
-1 MDVTVYSK
+1 MDVTIYSK

-34 TDDRRAF
+34 SEDKRAF
-41 TRVRDEWGY
+41 MRVRDEWGY

-82 NRLVALSVEAGDD
+82 NRLVALSVEAGHD
-95 VDEEEVRIAT
+95 VDEEEARIAA
-105 LVDGIV
+105 LVDGVV
-111 ESLVNASEPHQY
+111 EALVNAREPHQY

-128 SAQLSDEQINILL
+128 SAQLSDGRVNILL
-141 SGVNPYD
+141 SGLNPHD
-148 ASAFN
+148 EPSFN

-159 SRASEAEAISL
+159 VRAREAEALSL
-170 AEQAGVG
+170 AEQAGVDV
-177 FDALTEEQFEQI
+177 DALTEEQFEQI
-189 DTALMNNGEYVY
+189 DTALMDNGEYVY

-211 TLLRMPVQG
+211 TFLRIPVQG

-231 DIKAA
+231 DIKETR
-236 SDINASASN
+236 DVNTTASN
-245 GLAERTEGHNEVL
+245 GLVEWREGLVEVGEAL
-258 FATVS
+258 S

-274 LNKYKVARLIND
+274 LNKYEVAHLIED

-307 EFIPDDF
+307 EFIPDNF

-334 DVGYVRLKG
+334 DVGVVRLKG

-350 SQRTLK
+350 SQRTLE
-356 RCDYPGDWHV
+356 RCGYPGDWHV
-366 RTDKWFPERA
+366 RTDKWFHERA

-382 GVLDELEMRHVKP
+382 SVDDELEMRRVKP

-400 ERNAQRFVT
+400 ERDAQRFVT
-409 MLEQGAGSS
+409 MLEQGAGTS

-424 FHQASTNVSG
+424 QASTNMSG

-439 SARGLARGR
+439 SARGQARGR

>member
-1 MDVTVYSK
+1 MDVTIYSK

-34 TDDRRAF
+34 SEDKRAF
-41 TRVRDEWGY
+41 MRVRDEWGY

-82 NRLVALSVEAGDD
+82 NRLVALSVEAGHD
-95 VDEEEVRIAT
+95 VDEEEVRIAA
-105 LVDGIV
+105 LVDGVV
-111 ESLVNASEPHQY
+111 EALVNASEPHQY

-128 SAQLSDEQINILL
+128 GAQLSDELVNILL
-141 SGVNPYD
+141 SGVNPHD
-148 ASAFN
+148 EPAFN

-159 SRASEAEAISL
+159 ERAREAEAISL

-236 SDINASASN
+236 SDINATASN
-245 GLAERTEGHNEVL
+245 GLAERIEGRDREFL
-258 FATVS
+258 LPAVS

-274 LNKYKVARLIND
+274 LNKYKVARLIQE

-299 VVWHGKFQ
+299 VVWHGKVQ
-307 EFIPDDF
+307 EFIPNDF

-334 DVGYVRLKG
+334 DCGYVRLKG

-356 RCDYPGDWHV
+356 RCGYPGDWHV
-366 RTDKWFPERA
+366 RTDKWFHERA

-382 GVLDELEMRHVKP
+382 GAADELEMRRVKP

-409 MLEQGAGSS
+409 MLEQGAGTS

-424 FHQASTNVSG
+424 QASAHVSG

-439 SARGLARGR
+439 SARGQARGR

>member
-1 MDVTVYSK
+1 MDVTIYSK

-34 TDDRRAF
+34 SEDKRAF
-41 TRVRDEWGY
+41 MRVRDEWGY

-82 NRLVALSVEAGDD
+82 NRLMALSVEAGHD
-95 VDEEEVRIAT
+95 VNEDEARIAA
-105 LVDGIV
+105 LVDGV
-111 ESLVNASEPHQY
+111 AEALVNASEPHQY

-128 SAQLSDEQINILL
+128 SAQLSDELVNILL
-141 SGVNPYD
+141 SGLNPHD
-148 ASAFN
+148 EPAFN
-153 WIWNNE
+153 WVWNNE
-159 SRASEAEAISL
+159 ERAREAEAISL
-170 AEQAGVG
+170 AEQAGVDV
-177 FDALTEEQFEQI
+177 DAMTQEQFELI

-201 FDDLIRHTDA
+201 FDDLTRHTGA

-220 FPGRSLEDIYD
+220 VPGRSLEDIYD
-231 DIKAA
+231 DLKAA

-245 GLAERTEGHNEVL
+245 GLVEWREGLFEVGEAL
-258 FATVS
+258 S

-274 LNKYKVARLIND
+274 LNKYEVAHLIED

-307 EFIPDDF
+307 DFIPDYS

-320 FTDPHVA
+320 FTDPYVA

-334 DVGYVRLKG
+334 PVGVVRLKG
-343 TMSMKIE
+343 TMKLKIE
-350 SQRTLK
+350 SQRTLE
-356 RCDYPGDWHV
+356 RCGYPGDWHV

-382 GVLDELEMRHVKP
+382 GVLDELEMRRVKP
-395 VVEVK
+395 VVARGV
-400 ERNAQRFVT
+400 ERDAQRFVT
-409 MLEQGAGSS
+409 MLEQGAGTS
-418 RPSSFQ
+418 RPSS
-424 FHQASTNVSG
+424 FHQASTNMSG

-439 SARGLARGR
+439 SARGQARGR

>member
-1 MDVTVYSK
+1 MDVTIYSK

-34 TDDRRAF
+34 SEDKRAF
-41 TRVRDEWGY
+41 MRVRDEWGY

-65 RWDGFRPDRMKA
+65 RWDGFRPERMKA

-82 NRLVALSVEAGDD
+82 NRLVALSVEAGHD
-95 VDEEEVRIAT
+95 VNEEEARIAA
-105 LVDGIV
+105 LVDGVV
-111 ESLVNASEPHQY
+111 EALTAASEPHQY

-128 SAQLSDEQINILL
+128 SAQLSDELVNILL
-141 SGVNPYD
+141 SGLNPHD
-148 ASAFN
+148 EPAFN

-159 SRASEAEAISL
+159 SRAREAEAISL
-170 AEQAGVG
+170 AEQAGVDV
-177 FDALTEEQFEQI
+177 DAMTQEQFELI

-220 FPGRSLEDIYD
+220 VPGRSLEDIYD

-245 GLAERTEGHNEVL
+245 GLVERIEGRDREFL
-258 FATVS
+258 LPAVS
-263 EYLASAGIDVE
+263 EFLNEAGIDAE
-274 LNKYKVARLIND
+274 LNKYKVARLIED

-299 VVWHGKFQ
+299 VVWHGKVQ
-307 EFIPDDF
+307 DFIPDDF

-343 TMSMKIE
+343 TMKLKIE
-350 SQRTLK
+350 SQRTLE
-356 RCDYPGDWHV
+356 RCGYPGDWHV

-382 GVLDELEMRHVKP
+382 GVLDELEMRRVKP
-395 VVEVK
+395 VVARGV
-400 ERNAQRFVT
+400 ERDAQRFVT

-424 FHQASTNVSG
+424 QASAHVSG
-434 FRSAQ
+434 FKVAQ
-439 SARGLARGR
+439 SARGQARGR